1 MEEDQH
7 RPCIL
12 VLAGAFLFSPS
23 KRREINLGVSENIM
37 AGRIKPNF
45 KEQGCSKLL
54 HHLVA
59 SVKCCSK
66 GVIAF
71 RSRRKN
77 GVVRRDDSSL
87 LQSQINNVKGRVEL
101 V

>member
-1 MEEDQH
+1 MSV
-7 RPCIL
+7 PPG
-12 VLAGAFLFSPS
+12 VFLSSPS
-23 KRREINLGVSENIM
+23 KRREVSFGVEENIM
-37 AGRIKPNF
+37 ASRIKINF
-45 KEQGCSKLL
+45 KEQRCSKILN
-54 HHLVA
+54 HLMA

-66 GVIAF
+66 GVIAC

-87 LQSQINNVKGRVEL
+87 LHSQINNVKGRVEL

>member
-1 MEEDQH
+1 MGF
-7 RPCIL
+7 
-12 VLAGAFLFSPS
+12 A
-23 KRREINLGVSENIM
+23 ENIM
-37 AGRIKPNF
+37 AGRIKTNF
-45 KEQGCSKLL
+45 REQGCSKIL

-66 GVIAF
+66 GVIAC
-71 RSRRKN
+71 RSRSKN